1 MLRQLIVRL
10 RWSWNDL
17 VLPTHGFLIEAIS
30 PWDLLLLIHYPVLI
44 LVGRDLL
51 IGFDGSR
58 SKCCEILSSRLRSCE
73 LGGRWLGIVHSECS
87 IAAAL
92 QLREQLTIIEMP
104 YSAFRFQ
111 KFSISLS
118 HFYIVN
124 ELWFLIKNVLGFRLF
139 SLAVSVYSM
148 WFFFVIPPFHSRQC
162 SWTWECA
169 S

>member
-1 MLRQLIVRL
+1 M
-10 RWSWNDL
+10 
-17 VLPTHGFLIEAIS
+17 
-30 PWDLLLLIHYPVLI
+30 
-44 LVGRDLL
+44 
-51 IGFDGSR
+51 
-58 SKCCEILSSRLRSCE
+58 
-73 LGGRWLGIVHSECS
+73 GIVHSECS

-148 WFFFVIPPFHSRQC
+148 
-162 SWTWECA
+162 
-169 S
+169 